1 MSAENFIFVD
11 FSAGKVDGSDCQP
24 RNMCYSENILS
35 LDSKPNRKLLFDENK
50 EKFPNPWL
58 VYTLKHLGVMRQIST
73 GLTSLPSTL
82 KSENS
87 TKI

>member
-58 VYTLKHLGVMRQIST
+58 VYTLKHLVNFKEQK
-73 GLTSLPSTL
+73 LH
-82 KSENS
+82 ED
-87 TKI
+87 KIFDGQL